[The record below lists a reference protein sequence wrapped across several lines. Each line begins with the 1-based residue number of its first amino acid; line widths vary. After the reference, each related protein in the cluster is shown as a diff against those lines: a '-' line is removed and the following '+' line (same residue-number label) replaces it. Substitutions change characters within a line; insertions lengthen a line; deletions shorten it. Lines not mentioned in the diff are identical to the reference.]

1 MRAPWLTRLSALGF
15 ALGLVHCAATER
27 AQARDPMRCEQNPKC
42 ASGRGVYIDCSRQC
56 SDDPECV
63 QRCTE
68 ATIDQPK
75 H

>member
-1 MRAPWLTRLSALGF
+1 MWAPWLVALGIV
-15 ALGLVHCAATER
+15 LGLAHCAATER
-27 AQARDPMRCEQNPKC
+27 AQQRDPMRCEQNPKC

>member
-1 MRAPWLTRLSALGF
+1 VRAAWAL
-15 ALGLVHCAATER
+15 ALALAGPCVQCAAAEK
-27 AQARDPMRCEQNPKC
+27 AEQRDPMTCERNPKC
-42 ASGRGVYIDCSRQC
+42 ASGRGVYVDCSRQC

-68 ATIDQPK
+68 ATVDQPK

>member
-1 MRAPWLTRLSALGF
+1 
-15 ALGLVHCAATER
+15 
-27 AQARDPMRCEQNPKC
+27 MRCEQNPKC
-42 ASGRGVYIDCSRQC
+42 ASGRGVYVDCSRQC

-68 ATIDQPK
+68 ATVDQPK